1 MNLMGFG
8 EGSTINPITRKEEKG
23 RQMRRPKKGV
33 GWEEK
38 GMYQL
43 GMISLEGD
51 RNEQFIKIRFCFYN

>member
-1 MNLMGFG
+1 
-8 EGSTINPITRKEEKG
+8 
-23 RQMRRPKKGV
+23 MRRPKKGV

-43 GMISLEGD
+43 GMISFEGD